1 MKGIICATVLS
12 DWCWDDREETR
23 LVTVPL
29 RAVQLLIGESINVD
43 VGPTKVAV
51 AGPSN
56 STLRGG
62 RIYSQI
68 RSNLDFTVERELCKC
83 QLKITTKKIQIL

>member
-62 RIYSQI
+62 EDIQ
-68 RSNLDFTVERELCKC
+68 SNKIKSRFHCGERAL
-83 QLKITTKKIQIL
+83 